1 MENVI
6 LNCEFCN
13 YTTNRKFN
21 LKRHHNAVHNDE
33 TPINNDK
40 ENVVI
45 FERKHM
51 ENLKKPIHLEKKTY
65 GNRIRVSFLF

>member
-21 LKRHHNAVHNDE
+21 LKRHHNAIHNDE
-33 TPINNDK
+33 ISNNDDK

-45 FERKHM
+45 F
-51 ENLKKPIHLEKKTY
+51 
-65 GNRIRVSFLF
+65 

>member
-21 LKRHHNAVHNDE
+21 LKRHHNAVHNVK
-33 TPINNDK
+33 TPINDDSKNHI
-40 ENVVI
+40 N
-45 FERKHM
+45 
-51 ENLKKPIHLEKKTY
+51 LEKKHKLE
-65 GNRIRVSFLF
+65 FLNNCTKKYK